1 MRFPVR
7 FGVGVIAL
15 ALLMSVLPMPGQAQS
30 AGSADEVYL
39 FGFFRGGSQDGL
51 HLAWSN
57 DGLKWE
63 AIAGD
68 QSFLRPVVGQEKLM
82 RDPSLFRADDGTF
95 HMVWTC
101 GWSEKQIGYANSKD
115 LIHWSEQKTIPVMVD
130 EAECQQCWAPEI
142 RFNREKSEYIVYW
155 SSTVGPWAA
164 RGRGPEQAPATR
176 PAGYFKTYSTTTK
189 DFVTFTPTRVFFDA
203 GFGQI
208 DASILEDNGKYVLFF
223 KHGGQGTQLA
233 FSDKLDGPYTN
244 ISDFQFAWPNADQ
257 WEGAWPMKIG
267 DSYIAYV
274 DHYRNRDRMGAW
286 RSKDLKTWENITE
299 QTSGLFDIRHGSVI
313 KVPRSMIATL
323 NAAAPATQP
332 RQ

>member
-1 MRFPVR
+1 MTYARRCAFC
-7 FGVGVIAL
+7 
-15 ALLMSVLPMPGQAQS
+15 LLLFITPAYSDAQQP
-30 AGSADEVYL
+30 AGTDEVYL
-39 FGFFRGGSQDGL
+39 FAFFRGGSQDGL

-68 QSFLRPVVGQEKLM
+68 RSFLRPNVGQEKLM
-82 RDPSLFRADDGTF
+82 RDPSLFRAADGTF

-101 GWSEKQIGYANSKD
+101 GWSEKQIGYSSSKD
-115 LIHWSEQKTIPVMVD
+115 LINWSEQKTIPVMVN
-130 EAECQQCWAPEI
+130 EPECQQCWAPEI
-142 RFNREKSEYIVYW
+142 RFNKTTGEYIIYW
-155 SSTVGPWAA
+155 SSTVGPRAA
-164 RGRGPEQAPATR
+164 RGGRGPATAPATR
-176 PAGYFKTYSTTTK
+176 PAAYFKTYSTTTK
-189 DFVTFTPTRVFFDA
+189 DFVTFTPTKVFFDA

-208 DASILEDNGKYVLFF
+208 DASILDDNGKFILFF

-233 FSDKLDGPYTN
+233 FADKIDGPYTN
-244 ISDFQFAWPNADQ
+244 ITDYQFAWPNADQ
-257 WEGAWPMKIG
+257 WEGAWPVKIG

-274 DHYRNRDRMGAW
+274 DHYRNRNRMGAW
-286 RSKDLKTWENITE
+286 RSKDLKTWENITD

-332 RQ
+332 QQ